1 MHENIAKIAA
11 IIRQQPSITA
21 REAASALGY
30 AESKSVYYWLG
41 KIGFT
46 FRGFKAAVLSGV
58 FPRGKEYLAES
69 ITPYDAGLP
78 IAARF
83 DEAGHPVLEGATAP
97 FGWPGALFALLWQDA
112 SYLPEVAPGDYLVVA
127 AGISGHPQMV
137 VVRDEKGVLRL
148 ARLIDEG
155 PEPFMVE
162 VTFRRT
168 WRTPFPAL
176 IGRVAAIVRSP

>member
-11 IIRQQPSITA
+11 IIRQQPSVTA
-21 REAASALGY
+21 REAAAALGY
-30 AESKSVYYWLG
+30 AESKSIYYWLG

-46 FRGFKAAVLSGV
+46 FTDFKSAVLSGV

-69 ITPYDAGLP
+69 IALYDAGLP

-83 DEAGHPVLEGATAP
+83 DEGGHPVLEGATAP
-97 FGWPGALFALLWQDA
+97 FGWPGALFALLWQDS
-112 SYLPEVAPGDYLVVA
+112 SYLPEVSRGDYLVVA
-127 AGISGHPQMV
+127 AGLSEHPQMV
-137 VVRDEKGVLRL
+137 IVRDDQGTLRL

-162 VTFRRT
+162 VTFRHT
-168 WRTPFPAL
+168 WRPPFPTL